1 MTYTAPADLPAQWRA
16 KADELETGIEARTL
30 RECAAALAESLYA
43 NASAYLD
50 RLGIPAFGGH
60 VEATPPA
67 TEPNAA
73 SPEFWNR
80 MRCLDCG
87 VTKTMHNFSPDAC
100 GQWRVEVTSPP
111 SVPVSPPCTCGHPR
125 SDHAYYADGCWPD
138 NGFDH
143 CTCRTYTPKR

>member
-1 MTYTAPADLPAQWRA
+1 MSYTAPADLPAQWRA
-16 KADELETGIEARTL
+16 SAATLEAMNNPELRPGIVAL
-30 RECAAALAESLYA
+30 RECADALAESLYA

-50 RLGIPAFGGH
+50 RLGIPALGRP
-60 VEATPPA
+60 VATP
-67 TEPNAA
+67 
-73 SPEFWNR
+73 
-80 MRCLDCG
+80 
-87 VTKTMHNFSPDAC
+87 AC
-100 GQWRVEVTSPP
+100 PPTTHSIDECEPP